1 MEEKKD
7 KGNALNRLFGTDG
20 IRGVANR
27 YPLDCETAIVAGR
40 AIAAY
45 FSQDRS
51 ASGRFLIGQ
60 DTRIS
65 GSMLTS
71 ALAAGICSMGKDVYL
86 AGIIPTPGVAYLTA
100 TDGFDAGIVIS
111 ASHNPFYDNG
121 IKLFGGDG
129 FKLSD
134 TVERSIEKL
143 IGDSKKLGGQSQ
155 AVQQVGQI
163 KALEGA
169 GSRYRQFLENVI
181 SDGSAKPFAGTALVI
196 DGSNGAAS
204 EIAPTLFEYL
214 GATVKS
220 ISCTPDGININ
231 DNCGSQ
237 HPQELARAVVAEN
250 ADVGLAFD
258 GDADRLIAV
267 DEAGTVLSGDEVMAI
282 CARDMLS
289 KGELKNDK
297 MVTTVMSN
305 IGLGQALASMGI
317 EHLKAQVGDRYVM
330 EKMRKTGAVL
340 GGEDSGHMI
349 FLNHHTTGDGMLAAI
364 KLLEAMRASGQPLSK
379 LATVMTVFPQ
389 CLINVDVTAKPAI
402 DTVDAIVSAIADVEA
417 QLGDT
422 GRVLVRYSG
431 TQPQC
436 RVMVEGPTGAETQSL
451 CKRIADVV
459 AGELG

>member
-1 MEEKKD
+1 
-7 KGNALNRLFGTDG
+7 LNRLFGTDG

-27 YPLDCETAIVAGR
+27 YPLDCETAIIAGR
-40 AIAAY
+40 AIAAN
-45 FSQDRS
+45 FSQDKN
-51 ASGRFLIGQ
+51 ASGRFLVGQ

-65 GSMLTS
+65 GSMLAS
-71 ALAAGICSMGKDVYL
+71 ALAAGICSMGMDVYL
-86 AGIIPTPGVAYLTA
+86 AGVMPTPGVAYLT
-100 TDGFDAGIVIS
+100 TTEGFDAGIVIS

-143 IGDSKKLGGQSQ
+143 IADSQALAGQSQ
-155 AVQQVGQI
+155 AVQQVGRI
-163 KALEGA
+163 NDFTG
-169 GSRYRQFLENVI
+169 GVSHYSRFLEDVVSN
-181 SDGSAKPFAGTALVI
+181 DGAMSFDGTKLVI

-204 EIAPTLFEYL
+204 EIAPALFRSL
-214 GATVKS
+214 GANVKS
-220 ISCTPDGININ
+220 ISCTPDGFNIN

-237 HPQELARAVVAEN
+237 HPRALARAVVAEK
-250 ADVGLAFD
+250 ADAGLAFD

-267 DEAGTVLSGDEVMAI
+267 DESGNVLSGDQVMAI

-289 KGELKNDK
+289 KGELKNAK
-297 MVTTVMSN
+297 VVTTVMSN
-305 IGLGQALASMGI
+305 IGLGMALENMGI

-330 EKMRKTGAVL
+330 EEMRKAGAVL

-349 FLNHHTTGDGMLAAI
+349 FLNYHTTGDGMLAAI
-364 KLLEAMRASGQPLSK
+364 KLLEAVRTAGKPLSE

-389 CLINVDVTAKPAI
+389 SLINVDVKAKPALE
-402 DTVDAIVSAIADVEA
+402 TVGAIVAAIAEVEA
-417 QLGDT
+417 RLGDK

-436 RVMVEGPTGAETQSL
+436 RVMVEGPIKPETQML
-451 CKRIADVV
+451 CKQIADVV

>member
-1 MEEKKD
+1 MNK
-7 KGNALNRLFGTDG
+7 LFGTDG

-27 YPLDCETAIVAGR
+27 FPLDSETALVAGR

-45 FSQDRS
+45 FSQNEN
-51 ASGRFLIGQ
+51 ASGRFMIGQ

-71 ALAAGICSMGKDVYL
+71 ALAAGICSMGNDVYL
-86 AGIIPTPGVAYLTA
+86 AGIIPTPGVAYLTS

-134 TVERSIEKL
+134 AAESSIEKL
-143 IGDSKKLGGQSQ
+143 ITDPQSLAQQSQ
-155 AVQQVGQI
+155 AIQQVGQI

-169 GSRYRQFLENVI
+169 GSRYCRFLEDVI
-181 SDGSAKPFAGTALVI
+181 SSGSIKPFDGTNLVI

-204 EIAPTLFEYL
+204 EIAPALFRSL

-237 HPQELARAVVAEN
+237 HPGALARAVVAEK
-250 ADVGLAFD
+250 ADAGLAFD

-267 DEAGTVLSGDEVMAI
+267 DETGTVLSGDQLMAI

-289 KGELKNDK
+289 KGELKNAK
-297 MVTTVMSN
+297 VVTTVMSN
-305 IGLGQALASMGI
+305 IGFGLSLEAMGI

-364 KLLEAMRASGQPLSK
+364 KLLEAMRAVGRPLSE
-379 LATVMTVFPQ
+379 LATIMTVFPQ
-389 CLINVDVTAKPAI
+389 CLINVNVTTKPAI
-402 DTVDAIVSAIADVEA
+402 ETVKDIVTAINEVEVK
-417 QLGDT
+417 LGDT

-436 RVMVEGPTGAETQSL
+436 RVMVEGPTEVQTQSF
-451 CKRIADVV
+451 CKEIADVV
-459 AGELG
+459 ARELG

>member
-1 MEEKKD
+1 
-7 KGNALNRLFGTDG
+7 LFGTDG

-27 YPLDCETAIVAGR
+27 FPLDCETALIAGR
-40 AIAAY
+40 AIAVH
-45 FSQDRS
+45 FSQYKN
-51 ASGRFLIGQ
+51 ASGRYLIGQ
-60 DTRIS
+60 DTRVS
-65 GSMLTS
+65 GNMLAS
-71 ALAAGICSMGKDVYL
+71 ALAAGICSMGNDVNL
-86 AGIIPTPGVAYLTA
+86 AGVIPTPGVAYLTA
-100 TDGFDAGIVIS
+100 TDEFDAGIVIS

-134 TVERSIEKL
+134 AAESSIEKW
-143 IGDSKKLGGQSQ
+143 IGDPQALARQSQ
-155 AVQQVGQI
+155 AVQRVGRI
-163 KALEGA
+163 NAFDGA
-169 GSRYRQFLENVI
+169 GSRYRQFLENFI
-181 SDGSAKPFAGTALVI
+181 SDGGGKPFDGITLVI

-204 EIAPTLFEYL
+204 EIAPLLFQSL

-220 ISCTPDGININ
+220 ISCAPDGININ

-237 HPQELARAVVAEN
+237 HPQALARTVLDEKAA
-250 ADVGLAFD
+250 AGLAFD

-267 DEAGTVLSGDEVMAI
+267 DETGTVLSGDQVMAI

-289 KGELKNDK
+289 KGELNSARV
-297 MVTTVMSN
+297 VTTVMSN
-305 IGLGQALASMGI
+305 LGLGLALKAMGV

-330 EKMRKTGAVL
+330 EEMRKAGAVL

-364 KLLEAMRASGQPLSK
+364 KLLEAMRASGKPLSE

-389 CLINVDVTAKPAI
+389 CLINVNITTKPAI
-402 DTVDAIVSAIADVEA
+402 ETVDAIVTAIADVETK
-417 QLGDT
+417 LGDT

-436 RVMVEGPTGAETQSL
+436 RVMVEGPTEAETQSY
-451 CKRIADVV
+451 CKKIADVV